1 MGFLV
6 QYIVDKIFEEEK
18 KNALRKRNLSG
29 LR

>member
-6 QYIVDKIFEEEK
+6 QYIVNKFFEEEK